1 MDTGYQTLVL
11 NRLWQPVNVVGVE
24 RAFSLLSLDHAQ
36 VIYAEDESFRVFNST
51 SWFEFCRGI
60 ESSTGRR
67 VIHTVNQIVI
77 VPSVLLLRSYDR
89 ILLQEMKFNR
99 QNLLERDDFRCQYC
113 GKTFAPKELNMD
125 HVLPKDKGGGTSWE
139 NVVTSCIKCNSKKSN
154 RLPREAGMRLL
165 KDPQRPPR
173 RPFVSSLYGRPV
185 EKTWEHF
192 LHAKK

>member
-51 SWFEFCRGI
+51 KWFEFCREI
-60 ESSTGRR
+60 ESSTGKR
-67 VIHTVNQIVI
+67 VIHTVNQRVI

-113 GKTFAPKELNMD
+113 GKAFAPKELNMD

-165 KDPQRPPR
+165 KDPRRPAR

-192 LHAKK
+192 LQAKK